1 MITLGELMDRST
13 LGSTAIARSCG
24 VSYNAVY
31 KWKKGLRKP
40 KPKYIKKLSKILN
53 VETSVLLVIV
63 YGDQGAG
70 KD

>member
-31 KWKKGLRKP
+31 KWKKGWRKP
-40 KPKYIKKLSKILN
+40 KPKYIKRLSKILN

-63 YGDQGAG
+63 YGDQGAE